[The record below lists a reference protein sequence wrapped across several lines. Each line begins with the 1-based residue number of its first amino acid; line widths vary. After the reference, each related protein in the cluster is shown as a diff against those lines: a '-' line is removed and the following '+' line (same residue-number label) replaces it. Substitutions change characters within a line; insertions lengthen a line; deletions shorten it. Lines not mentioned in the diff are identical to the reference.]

1 MADQSKDSGADFSV
15 PLHQSMLR
23 PMLLLGAEREL
34 ILALGIVAGV
44 FIVSLVSTLGRHFWS
59 DFVGR
64 RRMGVDSRGQL

>member
-34 ILALGIVAGV
+34 ILALGIVAGA
-44 FIVSLVSTLGRHFWS
+44 
-59 DFVGR
+59 
-64 RRMGVDSRGQL
+64 